1 MRLQRTNSV
10 AIMSLRISLLSFC
23 VLLSPSTALASDV
36 CTFNDWAWNSAA
48 GRAEN
53 FRDVSMPRDDLSTE
67 QRHSTLP
74 CTVCREDQVRISAG
88 EQSALICKAI
98 AGEVED
104 ALRRAEEAGFTI
116 NTLTGYRVGRTKGPL
131 DANGLRTQ
139 YSHHSFGLAIDIN
152 AAQNGLY
159 DRCVEFG
166 RHCRLRRGGRW
177 EPSADGTISPQ
188 TPLYQAMRRAGLKWG
203 GELKGRQ
210 KDFMHFS
217 LEGD

>member
-1 MRLQRTNSV
+1 MSNEVVSLALRLLFLSMSV
-10 AIMSLRISLLSFC
+10 MLTA
-23 VLLSPSTALASDV
+23 PTALASDV
-36 CTFNDWAWNSAA
+36 CTFSDWAWNSAA

-53 FRDVSMPRDDLSTE
+53 FREVKMPRAEISPE
-67 QRHSTLP
+67 QRHPTLP
-74 CTVCREDQVRISAG
+74 CSVCREDQVRISAG
-88 EQSALICKAI
+88 GSSGLICKAI

-104 ALRRAEEAGFTI
+104 ALRRAEDAGFTI

-131 DANGLRTQ
+131 DARGLRTQ

-159 DRCVEFG
+159 DRCIEF
-166 RHCRLRRGGRW
+166 RPQCRLRRGGRW
-177 EPSADGTISPQ
+177 IPNADGAINPQ
-188 TPLYQAMRRAGLKWG
+188 TPLYQEMRRAGLKWG
-203 GELKGRQ
+203 GELEGRQ